1 MMPGLRNRLH
11 ATVAVVWA
19 VFTVSLATWWLVFG
33 LQQAER
39 VGQLGGPHAPRLEE
53 VQRMLVWEGAVL
65 IGLLVAGGVALVV
78 AVWREQQRQR
88 AIEAFFMAFT
98 HELKTTLA
106 SLQLQ
111 AESLQ
116 EDLGDLTANRNLDRL
131 LRDAVRLQV
140 QFENSLYFAQPDGRM
155 LIEPLDVEREI
166 AQTAH
171 DWPAL
176 AVRVAGNARAL
187 ADARA
192 MQSVLRNV
200 FQNAVVHGEASAVDV
215 DVARPGSRRVVIT
228 IADNGRGAAD
238 DVVRS
243 IGEPFAR
250 PAPGS
255 GTGVG
260 LYVSRQLVQRMHG
273 SLEWR
278 RAHNGGFAVVVELP
292 EAA

>member
-1 MMPGLRNRLH
+1 
-11 ATVAVVWA
+11 
-19 VFTVSLATWWLVFG
+19 
-33 LQQAER
+33 
-39 VGQLGGPHAPRLEE
+39 VGALGGPDAPRLEQ
-53 VQRMLVWEGAVL
+53 VQRMLVLEGAVL
-65 IGLLVAGGVALVV
+65 IALLVGGGVALVV
-78 AVWREQQRQR
+78 AVWREQARQR

-98 HELKTTLA
+98 HELKTALA

-111 AESLQ
+111 AESLR
-116 EDLGDLTANRNLDRL
+116 EDLGDQVANRSLERL

-155 LIEPLDVEREI
+155 LIEPLDVQREI
-166 AQTAH
+166 VQTAH

-187 ADARA
+187 ADARGI
-192 MQSVLRNV
+192 QTVLRNV
-200 FQNAVVHGEASAVDV
+200 FQNAVVHGEASEVAVDV
-215 DVARPGSRRVVIT
+215 VRSGGRRVVIT
-228 IADNGRGAAD
+228 IADNGRGADYAI
-238 DVVRS
+238 VRS

-260 LYVSRQLVQRMHG
+260 LYVSRQLIQRMNG
-273 SLEWR
+273 SLDWR
-278 RAHNGGFAVVVELP
+278 RAQGGGFAVVVELP